1 MQNRAHSKGF
11 CLVVAFAMML
21 GTLLRPFGYS
31 ASHDPVA
38 RAAVAIERQVAQTG
52 PTEDHGYAHDHEG
65 AADERGSGSLHGHN
79 AADHSHDTASA
90 LVPLVPIVPPV
101 GKDWLI
107 YPPCFA
113 DLEATF
119 RLDRPPRP
127 FLAA

>member
-1 MQNRAHSKGF
+1 
-11 CLVVAFAMML
+11 MML

>member
-1 MQNRAHSKGF
+1 
-11 CLVVAFAMML
+11 ML

-38 RAAVAIERQVAQTG
+38 RAAAAIERQAAQTG
-52 PTEDHGYAHDHEG
+52 PTEDHGYAHDSG
-65 AADERGSGSLHGHN
+65 AADEQSSGYFQGHN
-79 AADHSHDTASA
+79 AADHSHETAST
-90 LVPLVPIVPPV
+90 LVPLVPIIPPV
-101 GKDWLI
+101 GKGWLI
-107 YPPCFA
+107 YPASFA